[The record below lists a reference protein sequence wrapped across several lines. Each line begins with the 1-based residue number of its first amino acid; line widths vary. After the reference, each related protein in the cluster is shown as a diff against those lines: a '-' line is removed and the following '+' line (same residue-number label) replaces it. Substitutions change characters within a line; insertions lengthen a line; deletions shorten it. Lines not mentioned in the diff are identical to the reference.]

1 MADDHIE
8 SASTSVDDTEEVVAF
23 EQGSSS
29 GKTRTYAIVGG
40 VALTAVIGLWG
51 LSALMASDEEQ
62 VKIDVRRE
70 AVLGN
75 APAATG
81 NESPAYKEEVMKF
94 NDRVTS
100 EKGDELEHPIP
111 LVEERIAVDVIPADK
126 ALSDYGLVS
135 ITGVD
140 GNDMLPKDQP
150 AEDVA
155 TPDRVVQVERR
166 KQEDPVLDDLLIV
179 MDRLGYEPGLEVL
192 KPRSEEVEGAAADL
206 TDQQL
211 GSAALA
217 SASMTEQQTGGSEG
231 AVVADATTLVYAVTN
246 IALNTDY
253 QGPVWMTVVGSYQ
266 KWPELSGAS
275 LLGEMVNLGEKVRLE
290 LKTMKLQDGRT
301 LKINAIALDP
311 ETTYA
316 AVSSDVD
323 HHYLYRYGWWGVGT
337 LMGAI
342 GKAVES
348 SSSTI
353 AVDDGTVISSSTLDG
368 TEEVLV
374 AAGELGSELS
384 KTFQDRLSRPVTVHI
399 GQGEPLGVFFLDDVL
414 DSNN

>member
-1 MADDHIE
+1 MTDDRIE
-8 SASTSVDDTEEVVAF
+8 TTSATENGAEEVVAF
-23 EQGSSS
+23 EQSS
-29 GKTRTYAIVGG
+29 GGANKKRVYVIAGGAALIAI
-40 VALTAVIGLWG
+40 LGLWG
-51 LSALMASDEEQ
+51 MSGLMSSDEEE
-62 VKIDVRRE
+62 VKLDVHRE
-70 AVLGN
+70 AVLGD

-81 NESPAYKEEVMKF
+81 NESPAYKEEVMRF

-100 EKGDELEHPIP
+100 EKSGELEHPIP
-111 LVEERIAVDVIPADK
+111 LVEERVEVDVIPDDK
-126 ALSDYGLVS
+126 VLSDYGLVS

-140 GNDMLPKDQP
+140 GADLMPKGQP
-150 AEDVA
+150 EADVA
-155 TPDRVVQVERR
+155 TADRVVQVERR
-166 KQEDPVLDDLLIV
+166 TQEDPVLDDLLIV
-179 MDRLGYEPGLEVL
+179 MDRLGYEPGLDVL
-192 KPRSEEVEGAAADL
+192 KPKAVDAVGSSDGVAEAQQDTASIAV
-206 TDQQL
+206 DQQEES
-211 GSAALA
+211 GA
-217 SASMTEQQTGGSEG
+217 EG
-231 AVVADATTLVYAVTN
+231 TLVADATTLVYAVTN

-253 QGPVWMTVVGSYQ
+253 QGPVWMTVVGNYK
-266 KWPELSGAS
+266 KWPALSGAS

-316 AVSSDVD
+316 AAASDVD

-353 AVDDGTVISSSTLDG
+353 AVDDGTVISSSSLDG

-384 KTFQDRLSRPVTVHI
+384 KTFQDRLSRPVTVRI
-399 GQGEPLGVFFLDDVL
+399 NQGEPLGVFFLDDVL